1 MTYSAHEIDP
11 YPLPHLR
18 HRYHEHRCKAITIQ
32 LIPPAYSDTIQFIP
46 PAYTNTIQFI
56 PLAYTHTIQFIPL
69 AHTHTIQFIPPAYT
83 NTIQLIPP
91 AYTNMHTSP
100 HRYVLAGISS
110 IPNASVMISLP
121 SSCLSPLFP
130 PSPPGYWLCCLSAH
144 ETTTV
149 HCYRRTPT
157 NLTLPHSHAD
167 RPLLHSHSPP
177 SLLPACASSS
187 TTAPPTAIYSVP
199 TGTGESDCVTS
210 SLAFN
215 RSLTRLML

>member
-69 AHTHTIQFIPPAYT
+69 AHTHTIQFIPLAYT

-100 HRYVLAGISS
+100 HRYVLAGTSS
-110 IPNASVMISLP
+110 ITNVSVMISP
-121 SSCLSPLFP
+121 SSLPVSLFSFLPLLQDTGYAVSQHTRPPQSTATEGRPQTSPSHTLTQIAPSYTPTHLP
-130 PSPPGYWLCCLSAH
+130 PSFQPVPVQVPQPPQQ
-144 ETTTV
+144 
-149 HCYRRTPT
+149 
-157 NLTLPHSHAD
+157 
-167 RPLLHSHSPP
+167 P
-177 SLLPACASSS
+177 S
-187 TTAPPTAIYSVP
+187 TQYQ
-199 TGTGESDCVTS
+199 
-210 SLAFN
+210 LAQV
-215 RSLTRLML
+215 SLTV